1 MALHERISLLIVI
14 VLALAAVLA
23 ACGPARLPAQGRTDN
38 FPVAEP
44 PQPAPQKG
52 NSDSGSAES
61 ENEEEETPTP
71 LPTKCYLED
80 SEDGNGL
87 VQNCEE
93 QEHMKPRDHE
103 KLAYRLILKIE
114 EYEAAQER
122 AEAESS
128 ESARQAAV
136 QAGAERV
143 RVHVIP
149 KDYTGSTLPG
159 IKKYLESKGGIAIDE
174 DTYRGWAI
182 LKVTVPIASVKELR
196 DHEDIRE
203 LDTEYVMEREPLPEG
218 PAPVDY

>member
-1 MALHERISLLIVI
+1 MALHERIPLLIVI

-23 ACGPARLPAQGRTDN
+23 ACGPADAPVQERIGN
-38 FPVAEP
+38 IPVAEP
-44 PQPAPQKG
+44 PQPAPQEG

-80 SEDGNGL
+80 SEDGTGL

-93 QEHMKPRDHE
+93 QEHIQPGDYE
-103 KLAYRLILKIE
+103 KLTYRLKLKVQE
-114 EYEAAQER
+114 LEAAQER

-143 RVHVIP
+143 RVYVIP

-159 IKKYLESKGGIAIDE
+159 IKKFLESKGGIAIDE
-174 DTYRGWAI
+174 GTYRGWAI
-182 LKVTVPIASVKELR
+182 LKVTVPISSVRDLR